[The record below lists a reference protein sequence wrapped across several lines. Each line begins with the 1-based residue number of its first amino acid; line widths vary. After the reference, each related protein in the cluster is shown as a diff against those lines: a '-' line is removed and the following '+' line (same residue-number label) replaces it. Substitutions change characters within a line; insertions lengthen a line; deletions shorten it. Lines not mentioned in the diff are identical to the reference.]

1 MMKPPKIAPSLLA
14 ADFSNLRE
22 ELRRVKESG
31 ADMLHLDV
39 MDGHFVPNISFGPPV
54 IAALRGHTDL
64 FFDTHL
70 MIMEPERYLDAFCEA
85 GADGITIHLEVCPD
99 PIPLLEEIG
108 RRGKERGLCLNPD
121 MPVERLEPFLDAVD
135 RILVMSVFPGF
146 GGQAFIEETYGRIG
160 TLVRMIGGRPVEVQV
175 DGGVGTGNAGRLLAL
190 GVGNLVAGT
199 STFRAPDMR
208 EAVCSLRDAGAG
220 KE

>member
-1 MMKPPKIAPSLLA
+1 MRQPNISPSLLA

-22 ELRRVKESG
+22 ELRRVKDAG
-31 ADMLHLDV
+31 AAMLHLDV

-54 IAALRGHTDL
+54 IAALRPQTDL

-70 MIMEPERYLDAFCEA
+70 MIMEPARYLDAFCEA

-99 PIPLLEEIG
+99 PVPLLNAIG
-108 RRGKERGLCLNPD
+108 ERGKERGLCLNPD
-121 MPVERLEPFLDAVD
+121 MPVERLAPFLDAVD

-146 GGQAFIEETYGRIG
+146 GGQSFIEETYGRLE
-160 TLVRMIGGRPVEVQV
+160 TLMRMIDSRPVEVQV
-175 DGGVGTGNAGRLLAL
+175 DGGVGPGNAGRLIAL

-208 EAVCSLRDAGAG
+208 VAVDALRGAGAG
-220 KE
+220 EE